1 MQHDWHASLFWFD
14 YGPERYHMALV
25 VTIIVYWLASQ
36 DAFGLV
42 LAPFHY
48 HTHPNASR
56 TVTVQTKYQARR
68 SRACRLVPLPDCAQ
82 RFAEILTSI
91 LRVFGLLVYMYKFRL
106 SLISHSCLVAG
117 SG

>member
-1 MQHDWHASLFWFD
+1 MIGMPLYFGLIMAFGVYYCSIAFSP
-14 YGPERYHMALV
+14 YGPERYHMALL

-48 HTHPNASR
+48 HTHPNTSW

-82 RFAEILTSI
+82 VRS
-91 LRVFGLLVYMYKFRL
+91 
-106 SLISHSCLVAG
+106 
-117 SG
+117 